1 MTAPES
7 RALTRGKGRGTAG
20 GYNVQT
26 AVDAPHKL
34 LVAGEVTNEPGD
46 RDGLRPLAL
55 QAKAGLDGGFD
66 AVADVGSPRA
76 MR

>member
-1 MTAPES
+1 
-7 RALTRGKGRGTAG
+7 
-20 GYNVQT
+20 VQT